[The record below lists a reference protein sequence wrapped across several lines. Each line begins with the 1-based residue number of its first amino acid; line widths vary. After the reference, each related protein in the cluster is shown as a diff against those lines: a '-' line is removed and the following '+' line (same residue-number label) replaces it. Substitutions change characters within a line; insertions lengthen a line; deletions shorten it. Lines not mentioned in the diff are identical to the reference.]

1 MSTNLALHL
10 LVNVLVNRFK
20 SSNRLK
26 KVSWERR
33 ARWKYH
39 YSRRTMDNSKVC
51 KHKSHQ
57 RTNTNSQKSK
67 QSESVQVF
75 IQISMDL
82 WPSPCFYCFAT
93 FFHFFKFSPPTGS
106 LKSKDSGL
114 SPEPSYDKYPSE
126 SGEFLVSTT
135 LWSNRSE
142 WLIAYMKGPRRRR

>member
-1 MSTNLALHL
+1 MSTIFALHL
-10 LVNVLVNRFK
+10 LVNVLVNRFR

-26 KVSWERR
+26 KVSWET
-33 ARWKYH
+33 
-39 YSRRTMDNSKVC
+39 SRDGNFYLNINTMDNSKVC

-57 RTNTNSQKSK
+57 KANTNSQKSK

-93 FFHFFKFSPPTGS
+93 FFHFFQFSPPTGS

-126 SGEFLVSTT
+126 SGEFLVSAT
-135 LWSNRSE
+135 LWSNRNE
-142 WLIAYMKGPRRRR
+142 